1 MGFTNESVKQYLEGI
16 LPGRDPVLTDIE
28 ALASR
33 NRIPIVGPVVGRLLE
48 QLAGMIHARRVF
60 ELGSAVGY
68 STIWWARGIAPDGQV
83 YYSDFSPENTAR
95 AREYLQR
102 AELIDRV
109 TLLTGDSLDLLDQT
123 DGEFDIVFNDID
135 KHYYPEVY
143 KRASDRVRV
152 GGLLVADNVL
162 WGGKVADPK
171 VRDRDTDAIREFNR
185 LAYDDPR
192 YLTTI
197 LPIRDGVLV
206 AWRVQ

>member
-1 MGFTNESVKQYLEGI
+1 MGFTNESVGKYLEGM
-16 LPGRDPVLTDIE
+16 LPGRDAVLTDIE
-28 ALASR
+28 ALADR
-33 NRIPIVGPVVGRLLE
+33 DRILIVGPVVGRLLE
-48 QLAGMIHARRVF
+48 QLARMIHARRVF

-68 STIWWARGIAPDGQV
+68 STIWWARGVGPDGQV
-83 YYSDFSPENTAR
+83 YFSDFSRENTAL
-95 AREYLQR
+95 AQEYLQR
-102 AELIDRV
+102 AELVDRV

-152 GGLLVADNVL
+152 GGLLVSDNVL

-171 VRDRDTDAIREFNR
+171 VDDQDTVAIRNFNR
-185 LAYDDPR
+185 LVYDDPR

-206 AWRVQ
+206 GWRIQ

>member
-1 MGFTNESVKQYLEGI
+1 MGFTNESVEQYLEGI

-28 ALASR
+28 ALADR
-33 NRIPIVGPVVGRLLE
+33 DRIPIVGPVVGRLLE
-48 QLAGMIHARRVF
+48 QLARMIHARRVF

-68 STIWWARGIAPDGQV
+68 STIWWARGVAPDGHV
-83 YYSDFSPENTAR
+83 YFSDFSPENTAR
-95 AREYLQR
+95 AREYFER

-143 KRASDRVRV
+143 KRASGRVRV

-206 AWRVQ
+206 GWRVQ